1 MPIFRFVKW
10 TVQYKQSIFEFREV
24 NILQTFKIDL
34 TRSWGGGEGG
44 GGKKLSYPGGGGL
57 RSTPLG
63 KIE

>member
-10 TVQYKQSIFEFREV
+10 TVQYKQSIFEFRVV

-34 TRSWGGGEGG
+34 TRSSGG
-44 GGKKLSYPGGGGL
+44 GGKKLSYPGGGEGGL
-57 RSTPLG
+57 HSTPLG